1 MKLMAVIAL
10 ACGITAAPMVAAPVA
25 AAEPG
30 TCDGVACVPYV
41 DLNIVP
47 TDYCQFSS
55 RFPLGIDAAGDTFV
69 CAARNQWV
77 PVAPL
82 VGVRTMR
89 APCDEKVPGYRADT
103 LRTVRDMPG
112 TGLDRRQ
119 RRALLQVTARG
130 ASGDIWNG

>member
-47 TDYCQFSS
+47 TEN
-55 RFPLGIDAAGDTFV
+55 V
-69 CAARNQWV
+69 V
-77 PVAPL
+77 PAVNKKVL
-82 VGVRTMR
+82 
-89 APCDEKVPGYRADT
+89 DE
-103 LRTVRDMPG
+103 
-112 TGLDRRQ
+112 
-119 RRALLQVTARG
+119 RG
-130 ASGDIWNG
+130 ADFANAVNAVSAKLTTDVMRDLNKRVDSDGEKAADVAKDWLAQAGL